1 MKRINLL
8 LIFSFCAVI
17 NTRAQLRGRPDPSD
31 YGEPYDWSEFS
42 PTEFLISAIICGIV
56 FAAAIK
62 LKSLEKK
69 AYHIFGNILI
79 GGGIIYA
86 LGNVVMP
93 IIAAITIIWQVFVGV
108 AIIVGLIWWAL
119 NVFTNNE

>member
-1 MKRINLL
+1 M
-8 LIFSFCAVI
+8 
-17 NTRAQLRGRPDPSD
+17 
-31 YGEPYDWSEFS
+31 PYDELGDSYNWIEFN
-42 PTEFLISAIICGIV
+42 PTDFLISSIISGIV

-69 AYHIFGNILI
+69 AYHNIGNILI
-79 GGGIIYA
+79 GGGAVYA
-86 LGNVVMP
+86 LGAILMP

-119 NVFTNNE
+119 NVFTNE